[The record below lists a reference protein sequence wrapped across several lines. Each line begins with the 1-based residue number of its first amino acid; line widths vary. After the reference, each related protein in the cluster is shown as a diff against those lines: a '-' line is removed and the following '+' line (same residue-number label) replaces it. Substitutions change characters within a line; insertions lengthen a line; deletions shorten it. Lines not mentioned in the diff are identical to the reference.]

1 MTKYTPT
8 TEQVRRIYVK
18 HAAFHGVG
26 KSALHGFSA
35 EAEFDRWLAEHDRQ
49 VREKLW
55 DEIVP
60 QYAHDWYWHDG
71 GREQNPHRKEATGD

>member
-1 MTKYTPT
+1 MTEYTPT
-8 TEQVRRIYVK
+8 TEEVRSGY
-18 HAAFHGVG
+18 G
-26 KSALHGFSA
+26 KYWSELSAVSK
-35 EAEFDRWLAEHDRQ
+35 EAVDEFDRWLAEHDRQ

-71 GREQNPHRKEATGD
+71 GREQNPYRKEATGD